1 MFCVCS
7 AWAYSPLGFQME
19 ERGKIEASRKEIDR
33 LDDEILRLLNERS
46 RHVIAIGKAK
56 READPNALLR
66 TPAREAAIVERLGR
80 QNTGPFPNDAI
91 RPVYREIMSASLSL
105 EGTQTVAYLG
115 PPATFTHLAA
125 LGKFGDSAKYMP
137 MSGIK
142 EVFDEVERGR
152 VIYGVVPIENS
163 TEGVVNYTLDMFID
177 SNLMIYGEIM
187 QEISHHLMSQSGKME
202 DIKTVYSH
210 PHALA
215 QCRNWLDTNLPNIPV
230 AETPSTSRAAER
242 CGKEPGAASIASEL
256 AAQMYDLQILR
267 SRIEDNINNFTRFL
281 VLCKHSSDPTGKDK
295 TSIMLS
301 VKDKSGA
308 LYDLLRPFAS
318 NGINMTKIESRPSRR
333 KAWEYIFFVDV
344 EGHMT
349 EDRIHR
355 TLEELKGR
363 CLFVKILGSYPMHTS

>member
-1 MFCVCS
+1 MS
-7 AWAYSPLGFQME
+7 EQQN
-19 ERGKIEASRKEIDR
+19 IDNSRIEIDR

-46 RHVIAIGKAK
+46 QHVITIGKAK
-56 READPNALLR
+56 RQADPNALLH
-66 TPAREAAIVERLGR
+66 TPGREAAIVDRLTKL
-80 QNTGPFPNDAI
+80 NTGPFPNDAI

-105 EGTQTVAYLG
+105 EGVQTVAYLG

-125 LGKFGDSAKYMP
+125 LGKFGQSAEYVP
-137 MSGIK
+137 VTGIK

-152 VIYGVVPIENS
+152 ALYGVVPIENS

-177 SNLMIYGEIM
+177 SNLIIYGEVQ
-187 QEISHHLMSQSGKME
+187 QEISHHLMSKADTVDSV
-202 DIKTVYSH
+202 KTVYSH

-215 QCRNWLDTNLPNIPV
+215 QCRNWLESHVPNV
-230 AETPSTSRAAER
+230 AIRETPSTAGAAEK
-242 CGKEPGAASIASEL
+242 CAAEPDSAAIASEL
-256 AAQMYDLQILR
+256 AAQMYGLKILK

-281 VLCKHSSDPTGKDK
+281 VLCKHASDPTGKDK

-301 VKDKSGA
+301 VKDKAGA

-344 EGHMT
+344 EGHIND
-349 EDRIHR
+349 DRIRR
-355 TLEELKGR
+355 TVDEIKPR
-363 CLFVKILGSYPMHTS
+363 CLFLKILGSYPMHS